1 MKTFEERLSTE
12 SAGWVS
18 DGLIAPEQRTALL
31 ARHPATTSSSQR
43 FLGILGMVG
52 GALLLVGISL
62 IIKANWEYIHD
73 WVKIGGLLALL
84 SGSYFAGWHLKIAK
98 GTYPRIGDAW
108 LMVGAVLF
116 LLGIALVSQIFH
128 IDSRP
133 ANGVL
138 LWWVGIA
145 AVPWLTQAR
154 GAQLV
159 STTAGLIWLGMELGS
174 RDSWL
179 RLETTNGWDNYGYG
193 MAAAAFLQGVFLLML
208 GLGLRKGRWAIFSG
222 MHETLGL
229 LFACGALYSLG
240 FTWADRYWH
249 HQVMQGSRIVPVVV
263 LLALA
268 ALAGAWAWNRRA
280 ETKSFL
286 GYLAIGLV
294 PVLAHLL
301 GIDLKDSG
309 WLWGGVSCLALF
321 WLNIGMI
328 RNGLAAGREDWI
340 NLGILGI
347 ALNVITRYFLLF
359 GTMLE
364 GGFFFIV
371 SGLVVL
377 GLGFYLERKR
387 RALVHAARKEGGA

>member
-1 MKTFEERLSTE
+1 MKTFEERLGAE

-18 DGLIAPEQRTALL
+18 DGLIAPEQRAALL
-31 ARHPATTSSSQR
+31 ARHPATTSASQR
-43 FLGILGMVG
+43 FLAILGSVG
-52 GALLLVGISL
+52 GALLLVGVSL
-62 IIKANWEYIHD
+62 IIKANWDYIHD

-84 SGSYFAGWHLKIAK
+84 FGSYFAGWHWKIAV
-98 GTYPRIGDAW
+98 GTHPRLGDAC

-116 LLGIALVSQIFH
+116 LFGIALVSQIFH
-128 IDSRP
+128 LDSRP

-159 STTAGLIWLGMELGS
+159 STAAGLIWLGMELGS

-179 RLETTNGWDNYGYG
+179 RLATSERWDNYGYG
-193 MAAAAFLQGVFLLML
+193 MAAAAFLQGVILLLL
-208 GLGLRKGRWAIFSG
+208 GLGLRKGRWALFSG

-229 LFACGALYSLG
+229 LFACGGLYSLG
-240 FTWADRYWH
+240 FTWTDRYWYH
-249 HQVMQGSRIVPVVV
+249 HVVHGSRIEPVVA
-263 LLALA
+263 LLGLA
-268 ALAGAWAWNRRA
+268 VAAGGWAWLRRE

-286 GYLAIGLV
+286 GYLALGFV

-309 WLWGGVSCLALF
+309 WLWGGLSCLALF
-321 WLNIGMI
+321 WLNLGMI
-328 RNGLAAGREDWI
+328 RIGLASGREDWI
-340 NLGILGI
+340 NLGIAGI

-387 RALVHAARKEGGA
+387 RSLVHAARKEGGV